1 MLAADGRLEQA
12 QGAYRI
18 AGDLSE
24 LRVPESLQALVAAR
38 LDTLEPADRSLLQDA
53 AVLGQTFATAALAAV
68 NGAAAEALEPRL
80 RDLARRE
87 VLALDT
93 DPRSPERGQYGFT
106 QALIRE
112 VAYSTLARRER
123 RARHLAAAR
132 YFEGIGDDA
141 LAGALA
147 THYLAAFEASPP
159 GPEADAVAIQARLA
173 LKAAAERAAGLGSHV
188 QAVDYLRQAL
198 TVTTDPVEQAELLER
213 TGVSGA
219 AAGRH
224 EEAAAILADVVQRLR
239 GLGDRSGTA
248 RALATLAG
256 VQLMAYRSQE
266 AVQFLPAAIAEFADM
281 PDDPNVVALNGQCAR
296 AFFFAEDFARAQGI
310 AEQVLAAAERL
321 DIIPIIADT
330 LVTRG
335 MGLALTG
342 RVYEGLGALEA
353 GLRLAESSGLPGTV
367 LRARLNIGGV
377 LWWRDPVAAIVA
389 STPGIE
395 LARRLGRR
403 SEGIIILANWA
414 LARLRTGE
422 WDGALSELRELEATP
437 LEESDRAIVLQHLI
451 HFLAFRGDL
460 PGELLDELVATTV
473 SNRDVQNLADVKRA
487 RASVALAAG
496 RLREAF
502 DESINAAEASA
513 VNGTAPLGF
522 AGRAAAW
529 ACDPDLLSD
538 ALARHEATGLHGPAV
553 ELERTTMRG
562 ALAGLEGRRSEA
574 VDVFS
579 DVLRG
584 WKQIGC
590 EFDFAMTAIDALVT
604 VGPVPE
610 LADQTRD
617 ARDVFVRLGAKPLLE
632 RLDAAAAEV
641 RPGTDSAAPPMGAAP
656 EGRPGAEVAR

>member
-1 MLAADGRLEQA
+1 MLVFEDLQWADNGLLDFIDHLLDWSKNFPILVVTLARPELLDRRPGWGAGRRNFIALSLEPLPEAAMRELLAGLVPGLPDAAARTILARAGGIPLYAVETVRMLAADGRLEQA
-12 QGAYRI
+12 EGAYRI
-18 AGDLSE
+18 VGDLSE

-38 LDTLEPADRSLLQDA
+38 LDALDPADRSLLQDA

-132 YFEGIGDDA
+132 YFEAIGDDA

-159 GPEADAVAIQARLA
+159 GPEAEAVAIQARLA

-213 TGVSGA
+213 TGVSAA

-256 VQLMAYRSQE
+256 VQLIAYRRRRRS
-266 AVQFLPAAIAEFADM
+266 QFLPAAIAEFADM
-281 PDDPNVVALNGQCAR
+281 PDDPNVVALNGQLAR
-296 AFFFAEDFARAQGI
+296 AFFFAEDFARAQAI

-321 DIIPIIADT
+321 DLVPIIADT

-335 MGLALTG
+335 MGHRPDRPRLRGARCAGG
-342 RVYEGLGALEA
+342 RAPA
-353 GLRLAESSGLPGTV
+353 GGVARLPGTV

-377 LWWRDPVAAIVA
+377 LWWRDPVAAIAA

-437 LEESDRAIVLQHLI
+437 LEESDRAIGAAAPDPRSSRFGATCPRRMLHE
-451 HFLAFRGDL
+451 LA
-460 PGELLDELVATTV
+460 ATTV
-473 SNRDVQNLADVKRA
+473 A
-487 RASVALAAG
+487 R
-496 RLREAF
+496 
-502 DESINAAEASA
+502 
-513 VNGTAPLGF
+513 TAM
-522 AGRAAAW
+522 
-529 ACDPDLLSD
+529 S
-538 ALARHEATGLHGPAV
+538 
-553 ELERTTMRG
+553 RTSRM
-562 ALAGLEGRRSEA
+562 
-574 VDVFS
+574 
-579 DVLRG
+579 
-584 WKQIGC
+584 
-590 EFDFAMTAIDALVT
+590 
-604 VGPVPE
+604 
-610 LADQTRD
+610 
-617 ARDVFVRLGAKPLLE
+617 
-632 RLDAAAAEV
+632 
-641 RPGTDSAAPPMGAAP
+641 
-656 EGRPGAEVAR
+656 